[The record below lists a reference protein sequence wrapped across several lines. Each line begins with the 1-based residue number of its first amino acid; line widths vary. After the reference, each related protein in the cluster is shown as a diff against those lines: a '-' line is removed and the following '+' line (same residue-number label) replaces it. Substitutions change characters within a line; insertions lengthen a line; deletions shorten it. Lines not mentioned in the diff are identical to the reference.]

1 MALGTTVR
9 DSNLYKDV
17 LIEAIA
23 AKFSTQM
30 ALAGSGVARLIP
42 NLPTMTVIG
51 GKPGTGSHI
60 EVPYFNSLGELE
72 DIPEG
77 GALTP
82 RKLTSSKEIGT
93 YVHSGLAGEVTA
105 WAQLAAQA
113 GDPYVEFARQYVEAS
128 MRRIDSGLITKA
140 LASSL
145 VQDHS
150 GVSIIEDHIINAS
163 EQWGDQLND
172 ADGIR
177 LIVCHSKVRA
187 AMRKLKDGETAVTGR
202 RLYTDAIIGPNREV
216 IALPTFAGI
225 PVMCSDRLTPAAAG
239 YAANVYP
246 TLVCKRDAMV
256 AWYNG
261 DPVPE
266 TDRDILADSD
276 VTAIHMYHV
285 EHLYRAA
292 TVDGIKPGVVVLKTL
307 QV

>member
-1 MALGTTVR
+1 MPPGLTVR

-17 LIEAIA
+17 LVEAIS
-23 AKFSTQM
+23 AKFATKN
-30 ALAGSGVARLIP
+30 ALAGSGVAMLVP
-42 NLPTMTVIG
+42 NLPTLTVIG
-51 GKPGTGSHI
+51 GKPGTGSQI
-60 EVPYFNSLGELE
+60 EVPYFASLGELE

-93 YVHSGLAGEVTA
+93 YTHSGLAGEITD

-113 GDPYVEFARQYVEAS
+113 GDPYEEFAKQYVEAA

-145 VQDHS
+145 IQDNS
-150 GVSIIEDHIINAS
+150 GVSITEEAIIDAS
-163 EQWGDQLND
+163 EKWGDQLD
-172 ADGIR
+172 DMDGIR

-187 AMRKLKDGETAVTGR
+187 AMRKLKDGESPTTGR
-202 RLYTDAIIGPNREV
+202 RLYTDAIIGPNGSV
-216 IALPTFAGI
+216 IALPMFAGI
-225 PVMCSDRLTPAAAG
+225 PVMCSDKLTPAAAG

-266 TDRDILADSD
+266 TDRDILAASD

-285 EHLYRAA
+285 EHLYRSA
-292 TVDGIKPGVVVLKTL
+292 TVDSIKPGVVVLKTL
-307 QV
+307 QA